1 MKYKLFTYPVPPPEE
16 PEELN
21 GFLAS
26 HRILCVQSHLVDR
39 DRSPCLVFI
48 VEYLDQGNKNNSS
61 RQSRIDYREVLSE
74 EDFQVFAKLR
84 DLRKAVSEKE
94 GVPVYAVFTN
104 AQLAQMVESRV
115 KSEQGLADIE
125 GVGQS
130 KIQKYGR
137 PFIDVC
143 LDAFGHA
150 PVLQSSGAGQ

>member
-150 PVLQSSGAGQ
+150 AVLPTSGGGQ